1 LPADHVAVYS
11 RAVSSEVEHE
21 PDRRGGERRAT
32 ERRGGERR
40 SSERRGGERRHYDP
54 HGVRVTTSH
63 GGRQNAYAAIWAIMG
78 AAVVIY
84 LFFIV
89 LGGVEPG
96 DAPVVSGIVLA
107 LAVIWFA
114 HSWRRIIGGGGIS
127 ASDRERRGF

>member
-1 LPADHVAVYS
+1 M
-11 RAVSSEVEHE
+11 SEVEHE
-21 PDRRGGERRAT
+21 PDRRGTERRSTERRGGERRAT

-40 SSERRGGERRHYDP
+40 GYDP
-54 HGVRVTTSH
+54 HGIRVTSSR

-84 LFFIV
+84 LFFVV
-89 LGGVEPG
+89 LGSVEPA

-114 HSWRRIIGGGGIS
+114 HSWRRIIGGGGVTP
-127 ASDRERRGF
+127 SDRERRGF